1 MVAGRTAR
9 SSGATRDALRRHNL
23 SAVLR
28 AVHLHGA
35 RSRSSLTTSTGL
47 NRSTIAALVGE
58 LVDYG
63 LVVEGEPESTGGA
76 GRPSPMVA
84 PCDDHVVVIGVDV
97 ASTWIR
103 MGVAGVGGQLVAH
116 HHHDVDNDGRS
127 YGATLAH
134 ITTLLGEVREAL
146 RPTQQ
151 VVAVG
156 VAAPG
161 IVRSSDGFVHLA
173 PNVGWRD
180 VAFGADLAA
189 ALDHAIPVHVANE
202 AHLGAMAEHTR
213 GAGVG
218 VADMVYLSGEIGVG
232 GGVIIDGQLQLGADG
247 YSGEVGHIPVT
258 TGTEAT
264 PCRCGGIGCLEAEVG
279 ELALLR
285 LAGRADQ
292 RPLSRTVATVL
303 AAAAAGE
310 GADLQALIE
319 IGHRLGRGI
328 AGLVNLLN
336 PRRIVLGGYFSDAFP
351 LLEAPVGAELAG
363 RALSPNRSSL
373 GVVPAALGDRSA
385 LIGALEVALAP
396 LLDDPASS
404 PVRRS

>member
-28 AVHLHGA
+28 GVHLHGA
-35 RSRSSLTTSTGL
+35 RSRSALTASTGL

-63 LVVEGEPESTGGA
+63 LVEEGEPEATGGA

-84 PCDDHVVVIGVDV
+84 PSDDHVVVIGMDV

-103 MGVAGVGGQLVAH
+103 VGVAGVGGRLVVQH
-116 HHHDVDNDGRS
+116 HHEVDNDGRP
-127 YGATLAH
+127 YAETLAH
-134 ITTLLGEVREAL
+134 LTTVLDQVRDAL
-146 RPTQQ
+146 RPAQH

-161 IVRSSDGFVHLA
+161 IVRSNDGFVHLA
-173 PNVGWRD
+173 PNVGWRE
-180 VAFGADLAA
+180 VALGADLAA
-189 ALDHAIPVHVANE
+189 ALDHEVAVHVANE
-202 AHLGAMAEHTR
+202 AHLGAMAEHIR

-232 GGVIIDGQLQLGADG
+232 GGVVIDGHLQLGADG

-258 TGTEAT
+258 TGREAT
-264 PCRCGGIGCLEAEVG
+264 PCRCGGLGCLEAEVG

-285 LAGRADQ
+285 LAGRTDD
-292 RPLSRTVATVL
+292 RPLSGTVAALL
-303 AAAAAGE
+303 AAAAEGE
-310 GADLQALIE
+310 GPDRGALTE
-319 IGHRLGRGI
+319 VGHRLGRGV

-336 PRRIVLGGYFSDAFP
+336 PRRVVLGGYFSDAFP
-351 LLEAPVGAELAG
+351 LLDAAIGAELQA
-363 RALSPNRSSL
+363 RALGPNRSALS
-373 GVVPAALGDRSA
+373 VVPAALGDRSA
-385 LIGALEVALAP
+385 LIGALEMALAP